1 MVEHLPILKMCDK
14 KDSTTTKRYKYMKKK
29 FLTTTRKLSLF
40 FENDLKMKL
49 TLLFIFIS
57 LFTVNANEIYSQ
69 KTWITLDVENISI
82 EELFDKI
89 EAKTDFRFAYKTED
103 VDLDS
108 LVSVN
113 AEKEEV
119 PLIIERLF
127 ASSRT
132 AFTIIGEQIILTAKK
147 ENKNLPRASLPEIKQ
162 DFQSEVTGKIT
173 DEGGNPI
180 PGVTIIIKGE
190 NTGVISDLD
199 GNYSITVDPNA
210 TLIFSHIGFNTQE
223 IPVEGR
229 TEINIEMTPAIGVL
243 SEVVITGIFERDAE
257 SFTGSAVTVTSE
269 ELKRRGNSNVFQALK
284 NMLPSVVMMDNFALG
299 SNPNALPE
307 LQIRGT
313 STFPGGESD
322 LELNLKGNYIKD
334 PNQPLFILN
343 GFEASVEQIY
353 DLDINR
359 VESITVLKDAASKA
373 IYGSR
378 AANGVVV
385 IETKRLAGD
394 EVIVTYNASV
404 DVEMPDL
411 TSYNLTNALEKLR
424 AEKLDGMYI
433 PNSDDPMD
441 LVKLQQLYNSR
452 RKLALE
458 GLDTDWMAKPL
469 QTGIGQR
476 HSVTAELGS
485 EDLRVR
491 GNISYRKITGV
502 MKGSFRENV
511 AGNLTASYRIDNLS
525 FRNIISVN
533 NNNSEESPY
542 GKFSEYAR
550 MNPYWRAV
558 NPDGTIPYYAE
569 IGPNDERY
577 VNPLY
582 NSTLNSRIAAG
593 YFNFTNNF
601 YLEWNIMPEL
611 KLTTRVGIDI
621 KKSDAQEFYPS
632 GHTRFEDYVGNRKMR
647 KGSYQLNNG
656 ESSYLSGDINLQY
669 SNTFGK
675 HFVFGNAGFNISEKQ
690 YQEFIHLAEGFPSDR
705 MDNIIFARGYALGS
719 RPIGIEGITRD
730 IGFLVVGSYM
740 YDSRFLTDITL
751 RTSASSQFGADK
763 RWAEFWS
770 LGLGW
775 NLHNES
781 FFPGD
786 VVERLKIRGSMG
798 STGNQN
804 FSTNASVATYS
815 YYLES
820 LYQGFPGS
828 YLLNMANSG
837 LQWQSKF
844 DYNIGFDAEIQNL
857 SMRFDYYES
866 YTENL
871 ITDITIPYSTGFNLV
886 KENLGKVKNSG
897 FEVNASYLVWA
908 NERDFFNIHAGVAT
922 NENVII
928 NLSDAME
935 AFNEKQ
941 NEIAADTEN
950 NEPVLKYKDGMSMN
964 AIWAVRSLGIDPATG
979 REIYL
984 DRNGNTTYNW
994 NAEDMV
1000 VVGNSSP
1007 SYRGNFGFSG
1017 EFNGIG
1023 LSVTARYLGGGQLY
1037 NQTLVNKVENVD
1049 MNYNVDRRV
1058 LTGRWLYQG
1067 QQTNFKGLRIFDYD
1081 SGNYISVDEKTRPTS
1096 RFVQDRNELD
1106 IAAVNL
1112 YYDFNQNLLDNF
1124 GLQRLRVSFNMN
1136 ELYKFSTIR
1145 IERGTQYPFARTMSF
1160 SLMAT
1165 F

>member
-1 MVEHLPILKMCDK
+1 
-14 KDSTTTKRYKYMKKK
+14 MKNN
-29 FLTTTRKLSLF
+29 FLAVTQIPSLF
-40 FENDLKMKL
+40 FENNLKMKL

-57 LFTVNANEIYSQ
+57 LFTAQANDIYSQ
-69 KTWITLDVENISI
+69 RTWISLDVQNISV
-82 EELFDKI
+82 EQLFDQI
-89 EAKTDFRFAYKTED
+89 EAETDYRFAYKTED

-108 LVSVN
+108 LVTVKV
-113 AEKEEV
+113 EKEEI
-119 PLIIERLF
+119 PLLIKKIF
-127 ASSRT
+127 SSSKT
-132 AFTIIGEQIILTAKK
+132 AFTVIGKQIILTP
-147 ENKNLPRASLPEIKQ
+147 NKNFDEMPSVQVGDKMIQ
-162 DFQSEVTGKIT
+162 HVVQGKIV
-173 DEGGNPI
+173 DEDGNPI
-180 PGVTIIIKGE
+180 PGVSVIVKGE
-190 NTGVISDLD
+190 SRGVISDLE
-199 GNYSITVDPNA
+199 GNYSIAVEADG
-210 TLIFSHIGFNTQE
+210 TLIFSHIGLTTQE
-223 IPVEGR
+223 VPVDDREV
-229 TEINIEMTPAIGVL
+229 INIEMTPAIGLL
-243 SEVVITGIFERDAE
+243 SEVVVTGIFERDAE
-257 SFTGSAVTVTSE
+257 SFTGSAVTVTNE
-269 ELKRRGNSNVFQALK
+269 ELKRTGNSNVFQALT
-284 NMLPSVVMMDNFALG
+284 NILPSVAMMDDFSLG
-299 SNPNALPE
+299 SNPNALPD

-313 STFPGGESD
+313 STFPGTDSD
-322 LELNLKGNYIKD
+322 PALNLKGNYVKD

-394 EVIVTYNASV
+394 KVIVTYNTSL

-411 TSYNLTNALEKLR
+411 TSYNLTNSLEKLE
-424 AEKLDGMYI
+424 AERIDGMYI
-433 PNSDDPMD
+433 PNSDDPEA
-441 LVKLQQLYNSR
+441 LVELRQLYNSR

-458 GLDTDWMAKPL
+458 GLDTDWIAKPL

-476 HSVTAELGS
+476 HSLTAEMGS
-485 EDLRVR
+485 DDLRIR
-491 GNISYRKITGV
+491 GNVSYRKLTGV
-502 MKGSFRENV
+502 MIGSYRENV
-511 AGNLTASYRIDNLS
+511 AGNLTASYRLDDFS

-533 NNNSEESPY
+533 SNNSEESPY
-542 GKFSEYAR
+542 GQFDEYAR

-558 NPDGTIPYYAE
+558 NADGTVPYYAE
-569 IGPNDERY
+569 VGPNGEEY
-577 VNPLY
+577 VNPLF
-582 NSTLNSRIAAG
+582 NTTLNSRIAAG
-593 YFNFTNNF
+593 YFNFSNNF
-601 YLEWNIMPEL
+601 YLEWNIIPEL

-632 GHTRFEDYVGNRKMR
+632 GHTRFENYVGERKMR

-656 ESSYLSGDINLQY
+656 ESSYLSGDMNLQY

-675 HFVFGNAGFNISEKQ
+675 HFFFGNAGFNISERQ
-690 YQEFIHLAEGFPSDR
+690 YEEFIHLAEGFPSGR
-705 MDNIIFARGYALGS
+705 MDNIMFARDYALGS

-730 IGFLVVGSYM
+730 LGFLAVGSYV
-740 YDSRFLTDITL
+740 YDERFLSDITL
-751 RTSASSQFGADK
+751 RTSASSQFGADR

-781 FFPGD
+781 FFSGD
-786 VVERLKIRGSMG
+786 VVERLKIRGSLG

-820 LYQGFPGS
+820 LYQGFSGS
-828 YLLNMANSG
+828 YLMNLANPG

-857 SMRFDYYES
+857 SLRFDYYES

-871 ITDITIPYSTGFNLV
+871 ITDVTLPYSTGFNSV

-908 NERDFFNIHAGVAT
+908 NENNFFNVHAGVAT
-922 NENVII
+922 NDNEII
-928 NLSDAME
+928 ALSDAMQ
-935 AFNEKQ
+935 AFNEAQ

-950 NEPVLKYKDGMSMN
+950 NEPVLKYEDGMSMN

-979 REIYL
+979 KEIFL

-994 NAEDMV
+994 DADDMV

-1017 EFNGIG
+1017 EYNGIG

-1067 QQTNFKGLRIFDYD
+1067 QQTYFKGLRVFEYD
-1081 SGNYISVDEKTRPTS
+1081 SGNYVSVNEKTRPTS

-1112 YYDFNQNLLDNF
+1112 YYDFNQNLLDNI
-1124 GLQRLRVSFNMN
+1124 GLERLRVSFNMN
-1136 ELYKFSTIR
+1136 ELHKFSTIR